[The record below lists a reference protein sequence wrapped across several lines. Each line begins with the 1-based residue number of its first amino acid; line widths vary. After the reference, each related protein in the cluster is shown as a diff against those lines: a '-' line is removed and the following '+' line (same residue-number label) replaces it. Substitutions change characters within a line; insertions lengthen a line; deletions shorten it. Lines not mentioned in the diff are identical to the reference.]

1 MKKIIVILASLVLA
15 FSVSAQDYTQKG
27 NTFIEIEK
35 GKPLTTIKTDY
46 IWQDKTGEKH
56 VIYITRNNACYILRT
71 SKKTGKE
78 YKQYLS
84 KELSRK
90 IAKEMGRRIQ
100 ESEEQK

>member
-15 FSVSAQDYTQKG
+15 FSVSAQDYTQNGK
-27 NTFIEIEK
+27 TFIEIEK

-56 VIYITRNNACYILRT
+56 VIYITRNNACYILKT

-90 IAKEMGRRIQ
+90 IALEIGRRIKA
-100 ESEEQK
+100 EEQK